1 MGNISKIEAQN
12 NRNIISKLLNQGL
25 SHDQII
31 EQLKIDRSTFYR
43 YLKQM
48 RDIETE
54 IWSKVEIDSARYRG
68 LALLRSFED
77 TVRICTTIAQ
87 SNNVSNKDRIEAC
100 KARDIANAH
109 ILRLV
114 SEGTMFRHLPEVHAY
129 DSSISNNSS
138 NIDNNNII
146 NNNKELEY
154 NSNTDNDN
162 DLDSSSDSDI
172 SNDVDEV
179 QAD

>member
-77 TVRICTTIAQ
+77 TVRICTIIAQ
-87 SNNVSNKDRIEAC
+87 SSNVSNKDRIEAC

-114 SEGTMFRHLPEVHAY
+114 SEGTMFRHMPEVHAY
-129 DSSISNNSS
+129 DSSSSNNSS

-146 NNNKELEY
+146 NNNKELEQF
-154 NSNTDNDN
+154 NTDSDSDN
-162 DLDSSSDSDI
+162 DSDSDI

>member
-1 MGNISKIEAQN
+1 MGNITKVEAQN
-12 NRNIISKLLNQGL
+12 NRNMISKLLNQGL

-31 EQLKIDRSTFYR
+31 DQLKIDRSTFYR

-48 RDIETE
+48 RDIETQ

-114 SEGTMFRHLPEVHAY
+114 SEGTMFRHMPEVHAY
-129 DSSISNNSS
+129 HTDNSS
-138 NIDNNNII
+138 NIDSTNTNNNII
-146 NNNKELEY
+146 NNNKL
-154 NSNTDNDN
+154 NNLNTDIDQ
-162 DLDSSSDSDI
+162 DDVPGSDI
-172 SNDVDEV
+172 SNDLDCD
-179 QAD
+179 QAE

>member
-1 MGNISKIEAQN
+1 MGNITKVEAQN

-48 RDIETE
+48 RDIETQ

-114 SEGTMFRHLPEVHAY
+114 SEGTMFRHMPEVHAY
-129 DSSISNNSS
+129 DS
-138 NIDNNNII
+138 

-172 SNDVDEV
+172 VTDVDEAL
-179 QAD
+179 AD

>member
-1 MGNISKIEAQN
+1 MGNITKVEAQN

-48 RDIETE
+48 RDIETQ

-114 SEGTMFRHLPEVHAY
+114 SEGTMFRHMPEVHAY
-129 DSSISNNSS
+129 DS
-138 NIDNNNII
+138 
-146 NNNKELEY
+146 NNNKELVY

-172 SNDVDEV
+172 VTDVDEAL
-179 QAD
+179 AD

>member
-87 SNNVSNKDRIEAC
+87 SHNVSNKDRIEAC

-114 SEGTMFRHLPEVHAY
+114 SEGTMFRHMPEVHAY
-129 DSSISNNSS
+129 TNDNKNN
-138 NIDNNNII
+138 

-154 NSNTDNDN
+154 FNTD
-162 DLDSSSDSDI
+162 SSDDDVPGSDI
-172 SNDVDEV
+172 SNDSQEV
-179 QAD
+179 SRTK

>member
-1 MGNISKIEAQN
+1 MGNITKIEAQN

-129 DSSISNNSS
+129 DS
-138 NIDNNNII
+138 

-172 SNDVDEV
+172 VTDVDEV

>member
-1 MGNISKIEAQN
+1 MVIMDNISKIEAQN

-48 RDIETE
+48 RDIETQ

-114 SEGTMFRHLPEVHAY
+114 SEGTMFRHMPEVHAY
-129 DSSISNNSS
+129 DS
-138 NIDNNNII
+138 

-172 SNDVDEV
+172 VTDVDEV

>member
-1 MGNISKIEAQN
+1 
-12 NRNIISKLLNQGL
+12 
-25 SHDQII
+25 
-31 EQLKIDRSTFYR
+31 
-43 YLKQM
+43 M

-114 SEGTMFRHLPEVHAY
+114 SEGTMFRHMAEVKEY
-129 DSSISNNSS
+129 NSK
-138 NIDNNNII
+138 IQD

-154 NSNTDNDN
+154 NNQDTN
-162 DLDSSSDSDI
+162 DLNDGNDSAIGNDSDQ
-172 SNDVDEV
+172 V
-179 QAD
+179 QAE

>member
-1 MGNISKIEAQN
+1 MGNISKVEAQN

-114 SEGTMFRHLPEVHAY
+114 SEGTMFRHMPEVHAY
-129 DSSISNNSS
+129 DND
-138 NIDNNNII
+138 NIDNNN
-146 NNNKELEY
+146 NKLTF
-154 NSNTDNDN
+154 NTDS
-162 DLDSSSDSDI
+162 DSNSVPDSDI
-172 SNDVDEV
+172 GNDLDEV

>member
-1 MGNISKIEAQN
+1 MGNISKIESQN

-146 NNNKELEY
+146 NNNKELEQF
-154 NSNTDNDN
+154 NTDSDSDN
-162 DLDSSSDSDI
+162 DSDSDI
-172 SNDVDEV
+172 VTDVDEV

>member
-1 MGNISKIEAQN
+1 
-12 NRNIISKLLNQGL
+12 
-25 SHDQII
+25 
-31 EQLKIDRSTFYR
+31 
-43 YLKQM
+43 M

-114 SEGTMFRHLPEVHAY
+114 SEGTMFRHMPEVHAY
-129 DSSISNNSS
+129 TND
-138 NIDNNNII
+138 NIDNNN
-146 NNNKELEY
+146 NKDNNKLIF
-154 NSNTDNDN
+154 NTDSVSDN
-162 DLDSSSDSDI
+162 DLDSDSVPG
-172 SNDVDEV
+172 NELT

>member
-1 MGNISKIEAQN
+1 M
-12 NRNIISKLLNQGL
+12 ISKLLNQGL

-43 YLKQM
+43 YLKTM

-114 SEGTMFRHLPEVHAY
+114 SEGTMFRHMPEVHAY
-129 DSSISNNSS
+129 TND
-138 NIDNNNII
+138 NIDNNN
-146 NNNKELEY
+146 NKDNNKLIF
-154 NSNTDNDN
+154 NTDSVSDN
-162 DLDSSSDSDI
+162 DSDSDI
-172 SNDVDEV
+172 SNDSSEV
-179 QAD
+179 QAEQ

>member
-31 EQLKIDRSTFYR
+31 DQLKIDRSTFYR

-114 SEGTMFRHLPEVHAY
+114 SEGTMFRHMPEVHAY
-129 DSSISNNSS
+129 DND
-138 NIDNNNII
+138 NIDNNN
-146 NNNKELEY
+146 NKLTF
-154 NSNTDNDN
+154 NTDS
-162 DLDSSSDSDI
+162 DSNSVPDSDI
-172 SNDVDEV
+172 GNDLDEV

>member
-1 MGNISKIEAQN
+1 
-12 NRNIISKLLNQGL
+12 
-25 SHDQII
+25 
-31 EQLKIDRSTFYR
+31 
-43 YLKQM
+43 M

-114 SEGTMFRHLPEVHAY
+114 SEGTMFRHMPEVHAY
-129 DSSISNNSS
+129 DS
-138 NIDNNNII
+138 NID

-154 NSNTDNDN
+154 LNTDSDLDN
-162 DLDSSSDSDI
+162 DHDSVPGNDSQQ
-172 SNDVDEV
+172 V

>member
-1 MGNISKIEAQN
+1 MGNITKIEAQN

-48 RDIETE
+48 RDIETQ

-114 SEGTMFRHLPEVHAY
+114 SEGTMFRHMPEVRAY
-129 DSSISNNSS
+129 
-138 NIDNNNII
+138 NNNNNNNNI
-146 NNNKELEY
+146 NNNKEL
-154 NSNTDNDN
+154 NNFNTDSDSDN
-162 DLDSSSDSDI
+162 DSDSDI
-172 SNDVDEV
+172 SNDSQEAL
-179 QAD
+179 AD

>member
-1 MGNISKIEAQN
+1 MANISRVEAQN
-12 NRNIISKLLNQGL
+12 NRNMISKLLNQGL

-31 EQLKIDRSTFYR
+31 EQLHIDRSTFYR

-114 SEGTMFRHLPEVHAY
+114 SEGTMFRHMPEVHAY
-129 DSSISNNSS
+129 HDSSNNNSS

-146 NNNKELEY
+146 NNNKLKEINNL
-154 NSNTDNDN
+154 NTDSDLDN
-162 DLDSSSDSDI
+162 DLDSVPG
-172 SNDVDEV
+172 NDLDEV

>member
-1 MGNISKIEAQN
+1 MGNITKVEAQN
-12 NRNIISKLLNQGL
+12 NRNMISKLLNQGL

-114 SEGTMFRHLPEVHAY
+114 SEGTMFRHMPEVHAY
-129 DSSISNNSS
+129 NN
-138 NIDNNNII
+138 NNNII
-146 NNNKELEY
+146 NNNKLKEI
-154 NSNTDNDN
+154 NNFNTDSVRDN
-162 DLDSSSDSDI
+162 DLDSVPG
-172 SNDVDEV
+172 NDLDEV

>member
-48 RDIETE
+48 RDIETQ

-146 NNNKELEY
+146 NNNKELEQF
-154 NSNTDNDN
+154 NTDSDSDN
-162 DLDSSSDSDI
+162 DSDSDI
-172 SNDVDEV
+172 VTDVDEV

>member
-1 MGNISKIEAQN
+1 MGNITKVEAQN

-114 SEGTMFRHLPEVHAY
+114 SEGTMFRHMPEVHAY
-129 DSSISNNSS
+129 DSTNMNNNSNN
-138 NIDNNNII
+138 

-154 NSNTDNDN
+154 LNTDSDLDN
-162 DLDSSSDSDI
+162 DHDSVPG
-172 SNDVDEV
+172 NDVDEV

>member
-1 MGNISKIEAQN
+1 
-12 NRNIISKLLNQGL
+12 
-25 SHDQII
+25 
-31 EQLKIDRSTFYR
+31 
-43 YLKQM
+43 M

-114 SEGTMFRHLPEVHAY
+114 SEGTMFRHMPEVHAY
-129 DSSISNNSS
+129 DSTNMNDNS
-138 NIDNNNII
+138 
-146 NNNKELEY
+146 NNKELEY

-172 SNDVDEV
+172 VTDVDEAL
-179 QAD
+179 AD

>member
-1 MGNISKIEAQN
+1 MGNISKVEAQN

-31 EQLKIDRSTFYR
+31 DQLKIDRSTFYR

-129 DSSISNNSS
+129 DS
-138 NIDNNNII
+138 

-172 SNDVDEV
+172 VTDVDEV

>member
-1 MGNISKIEAQN
+1 
-12 NRNIISKLLNQGL
+12 
-25 SHDQII
+25 
-31 EQLKIDRSTFYR
+31 
-43 YLKQM
+43 M

-114 SEGTMFRHLPEVHAY
+114 SEGTMFRHMPEVHAY
-129 DSSISNNSS
+129 TNDNSS
-138 NIDNNNII
+138 NIDNSNNNSNKNN

-154 NSNTDNDN
+154 LNTDSVS
-162 DLDSSSDSDI
+162 DSVPDSDI
-172 SNDVDEV
+172 VTDVDEAL
-179 QAD
+179 AD

>member
-146 NNNKELEY
+146 NNNKELEQF
-154 NSNTDNDN
+154 NTDSDSDN
-162 DLDSSSDSDI
+162 DSDSDI
-172 SNDVDEV
+172 VTDVDEV

>member
-114 SEGTMFRHLPEVHAY
+114 SEGTMFRHMPEVHAY
-129 DSSISNNSS
+129 DS
-138 NIDNNNII
+138 NID

>member
-114 SEGTMFRHLPEVHAY
+114 SEGTMFRHMPEVKAY
-129 DSSISNNSS
+129 SNT
-138 NIDNNNII
+138 NNNNNI
-146 NNNKELEY
+146 NNNKEL
-154 NSNTDNDN
+154 NNFNTDSVSDN
-162 DLDSSSDSDI
+162 DPDSDI
-172 SNDVDEV
+172 VTDLNDV

>member
-1 MGNISKIEAQN
+1 MGNISKIESQN

-48 RDIETE
+48 RDIETQ

-68 LALLRSFED
+68 LALLRCFED

-114 SEGTMFRHLPEVHAY
+114 SEGTMFRHMPEVHAY
-129 DSSISNNSS
+129 DS
-138 NIDNNNII
+138 